1 MLLSNLDHMN
11 VLEQEHA
18 LLIER
23 VIGHASE
30 RALLLLVPLQI
41 LLDQSRQDRDCGRQK
56 QFYGV
61 SYFEPIRR
69 FERFRYLLDRSVGD
83 A

>member
-1 MLLSNLDHMN
+1 MN

-30 RALLLLVPLQI
+30 RALLPLVPLQI

-61 SYFEPIRR
+61 SCLGPTRQFEM
-69 FERFRYLLDRSVGD
+69 FRYRLDCIVGD